1 LNISIFILFDD
12 IFSYQEEAI
21 MLNQLVLVGRLTHDP
36 ETRVLEDGRKVSDVT
51 LAVQRPFKN
60 MDGQYDTDFIKIT
73 VWEGLAQAIE
83 SYCTKGAMIAVK
95 ARVQSWKYELED
107 ERKLNMLEVIAE
119 RISYL
124 SSGKKNEMVH
134 EESSEF

>member
-1 LNISIFILFDD
+1 
-12 IFSYQEEAI
+12 

-36 ETRVLEDGRKVSDVT
+36 ETRILEDGRKVSDVT
-51 LAVQRPFKN
+51 IAVQRSFKN
-60 MDGQYDTDFIKIT
+60 MDGQYDTDFIKVT

-83 SYCTKGAMIAVK
+83 SYCKKGAMIAVK
-95 ARVQSWKYELED
+95 ARVQSWKYELND

-124 SSGKKNEMVH
+124 SSSKKNEMVN
-134 EESSEF
+134 EESSEI